1 MPKGRQARITELGE
15 LQLQAL
21 DRLSQL
27 GEGTV
32 YDVLDQFPPKQ
43 RPRYTTMLT
52 VLRSLEKRGLVEHRT
67 AARTY
72 VFRPTVESRRVRGQ
86 MLMDVLGRAFSGS
99 PRSMVATLL
108 DTEAVTPEVLDEL
121 KGLIAEREA
130 RGDDDEP

>member
-1 MPKGRQARITELGE
+1 MAEGRQARITELGE
-15 LQLQAL
+15 LQLEAL

-32 YDVLDQFPPKQ
+32 YDVLDEFPPEQ

-67 AARTY
+67 EARSY
-72 VFRPTVESRRVRGQ
+72 VFRPRVEPTSVRGQ
-86 MLMDVLGRAFSGS
+86 MLMDVLRRAFSSS

-108 DTEAVTPEVLDEL
+108 DTEAVTPEVLAEL
-121 KGLIAEREA
+121 KRLIAEREA
-130 RGDDDEP
+130 SGDDDRA

>member
-67 AARTY
+67 ESRSH
-72 VFRPTVESRRVRGQ
+72 VFRPTVEPRRVRGQ

-130 RGDDDEP
+130 RGDDDGP